1 MAETK
6 KKQSGQ
12 LRKSRVAGDDLQAL
26 VTETKKEKDAATIR
40 SLNNLI
46 IDRTDLEIRTNY
58 SAFFYLG
65 AFPGPSFQSLPK
77 GAGSG
82 YTRFAHGALQMQV
95 SALAGNYT

>member
-12 LRKSRVAGDDLQAL
+12 LRKPRVAEDDLQAL

-58 SAFFYLG
+58 SAFFLFG
-65 AFPGPSFQSLPK
+65 GVPRPKFPEPAERGRVGLKPVGK
-77 GAGSG
+77 I
-82 YTRFAHGALQMQV
+82 
-95 SALAGNYT
+95 